1 MKSRLR
7 QKNQFCHKK
16 QIGAVTNVQESI
28 DPYPLQ
34 PVISMRIKIAI
45 LSIYAKKALLNNDQK
60 KDLKLNYFND
70 HMALI
75 AK

>member
-1 MKSRLR
+1 
-7 QKNQFCHKK
+7 
-16 QIGAVTNVQESI
+16 
-28 DPYPLQ
+28 
-34 PVISMRIKIAI
+34 MRIKIAI
-45 LSIYAKKALLNNDQK
+45 LSIYAKQALLNNDQK